1 MILNMFDLQ
10 RWQVWV
16 VLGST
21 HGISLMMT
29 SPTLARLQGND
40 NNDNE
45 DNDDN
50 HDGVGDD
57 NDENYDDSDACCPQE
72 PDQECRF
79 EGRGIGI
86 L

>member
-16 VLGST
+16 ALVFTL
-21 HGISLMMT
+21 GISLKMT

-40 NNDNE
+40 NDDNDDNDDDD

-50 HDGVGDD
+50 HDDVGDD
-57 NDENYDDSDACCPQE
+57 NDENYDDSD
-72 PDQECRF
+72 
-79 EGRGIGI
+79 ISH
-86 L
+86 

>member
-45 DNDDN
+45 DNEDNEDNDDN
-50 HDGVGDD
+50 HDDVGDD
-57 NDENYDDSDACCPQE
+57 NDENDDDSD
-72 PDQECRF
+72 
-79 EGRGIGI
+79 ISH
-86 L
+86 

>member
-16 VLGST
+16 ELVST
-21 HGISLMMT
+21 HGISLTMT

-40 NNDNE
+40 NNDNDDNDDNDDGD

-50 HDGVGDD
+50 HDDVGDD
-57 NDENYDDSDACCPQE
+57 NDKNDDDSDMSH
-72 PDQECRF
+72 
-79 EGRGIGI
+79 
-86 L
+86 